1 MGFPFC
7 LPSHIYLFLTVERE
21 AEDGS
26 PRKAGVLGAPPGAD
40 GGGKQRDPLL
50 RALLLF
56 PEAEGAG
63 GFATQQVRG
72 LAVAQIER
80 SCVAAPVEAEVVEPS
95 GLWE

>member
-7 LPSHIYLFLTVERE
+7 LPSHILLFLTVERE
-21 AEDGS
+21 AEAGCS
-26 PRKAGVLGAPPGAD
+26 RQAGVLGAPPGAD
-40 GGGKQRDPLL
+40 GGGKQQGPLI

-63 GFATQQVRG
+63 GVTTQQVII
-72 LAVAQIER
+72 LAIAQVEPP
-80 SCVAAPVEAEVVEPS
+80 CVVAPVEAEVVEPS